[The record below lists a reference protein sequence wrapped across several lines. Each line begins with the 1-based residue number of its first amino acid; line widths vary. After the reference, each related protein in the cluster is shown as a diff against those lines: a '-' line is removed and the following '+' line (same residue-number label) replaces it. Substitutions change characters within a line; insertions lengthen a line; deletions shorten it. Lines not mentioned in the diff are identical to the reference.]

1 MSDDNF
7 NPDELNPDRRFAW
20 ELCKMLRDEAVNPP
34 AKEFIKLRERV
45 DKLEAERVN
54 LQYMGVFEDGRQYD
68 PNNFVTHGGNVFC
81 CKERTS
87 AKPTMGHSAWQLAV
101 KAGRDAR

>member
-20 ELCKMLRDEAVNPP
+20 ELCKMLRDEAFNPL

-54 LQYMGVFEDGRQYD
+54 LKYMGTFEDGRQYD
-68 PNNFVTHGGNVFC
+68 PNNFVTQGGSVWC
-81 CKERTS
+81 CLERTS
-87 AKPTMGHSAWQLAV
+87 SKPGGGNPSWQLAV
-101 KAGRDAR
+101 KAGRDLR

>member
-20 ELCKMLRDEAVNPP
+20 ELCKMLRDEAVNPL

-45 DKLEAERVN
+45 DKLEAERVIYN
-54 LQYMGVFEDGRQYD
+54 IWACLRMGGS
-68 PNNFVTHGGNVFC
+68 TI
-81 CKERTS
+81 RTTS
-87 AKPTMGHSAWQLAV
+87 
-101 KAGRDAR
+101 